1 MAVSLLYYEQVPSS
15 RAAASMLQVM
25 TARLPLLF
33 DIVACERGWW
43 IEKRGSAQ
51 SPLAAYVDYRSL

>member
-1 MAVSLLYYEQVPSS
+1 
-15 RAAASMLQVM
+15 MLQVM

-51 SPLAAYVDYRSL
+51 SPLALTLTIGACDARRRIGAGRLAALRITA